1 VPLCVNK
8 PSISGKNLPIST
20 NSPNS
25 THDLAFLSQILKQ
38 FLNAKGKSALNGVSK
53 TDIEGVRVFRDP
65 YGSPKQPLLYQS
77 GIIIMLQGTK
87 RLYVDNRE
95 IEYKKGDY
103 IVFGVPLP
111 AQCAATLDDDDCILG
126 LVIDIPASL
135 LVELSQWRYD
145 KAKNSPAPTFTVS
158 QQSLDENITDAT
170 RRLLKALNH
179 GNVAKALGA
188 GFIREI
194 VYYILNGPA
203 GHVLC
208 GLTDNG
214 HYSRVAQALRTIHDE
229 YASILNVDSLA
240 ASVNMSVSGFHRAF
254 RDVVLDS
261 PVQYIKKFR
270 LSKARE
276 LIALGYRVGD
286 AAEAVGYNSLSQF
299 SREFKRYYQFT
310 PIQDRQSSN

>member
-1 VPLCVNK
+1 MAFRVNK
-8 PSISGKNLPIST
+8 PSISGKNLPISI
-20 NSPNS
+20 NNPIPN
-25 THDLAFLSQILKQ
+25 HDLAFLSHILKQ
-38 FLNAKGKSALNGVSK
+38 FLNAKGKLALSGVSK
-53 TDIEGVRVFRDP
+53 TGIEGVRVFRDP
-65 YGSPKQPLLYQS
+65 HGSPKQPLLYQS

-111 AQCAATLDDDDCILG
+111 AQCAATLDNDDCILG

-135 LVELSQWRYD
+135 LAELSQWRDD
-145 KAKNSPAPTFTVS
+145 KAKNSLTPTFTVS
-158 QQSLDENITDAT
+158 QQSLDENIIDAT
-170 RRLLKALNH
+170 RRLLQVLIH
-179 GNVAKALGA
+179 GNSAKALGP
-188 GFIREI
+188 GFVREI
-194 VYYILNGPA
+194 VYYVLNGPA

-214 HYSRVAQALRTIHDE
+214 HYARVAQALRTIHDD
-229 YASILNVDSLA
+229 YASVLNVDSLA

-286 AAEAVGYNSLSQF
+286 AAESVGYKSLSQF

-310 PIQDRQSSN
+310 PVQDRQSVN

>member
-1 VPLCVNK
+1 
-8 PSISGKNLPIST
+8 
-20 NSPNS
+20 
-25 THDLAFLSQILKQ
+25 
-38 FLNAKGKSALNGVSK
+38 
-53 TDIEGVRVFRDP
+53 
-65 YGSPKQPLLYQS
+65 
-77 GIIIMLQGTK
+77 MLQGTK

-135 LVELSQWRYD
+135 LVELSQWRDD
-145 KAKNSPAPTFTVS
+145 KAKNSPAPIFTVS
-158 QQSLDENITDAT
+158 QQSLDANITDAT
-170 RRLLKALNH
+170 RRLLQALTHSNS
-179 GNVAKALGA
+179 AKALGA
-188 GFIREI
+188 GFVREI

-214 HYSRVAQALRTIHDE
+214 HYARIAQALRTIHDE
-229 YASILNVDSLA
+229 YSSVLNVDSLA
-240 ASVNMSVSGFHRAF
+240 ASANMSVSGFHRAF
-254 RDVVLDS
+254 RDVVMDS

-276 LIALGYRVGD
+276 LIALGYR
-286 AAEAVGYNSLSQF
+286 AVSYTHLTLPTSDLV
-299 SREFKRYYQFT
+299 
-310 PIQDRQSSN
+310 

>member
-1 VPLCVNK
+1 M
-8 PSISGKNLPIST
+8 PIST
-20 NSPNS
+20 NNPNS

-135 LVELSQWRYD
+135 LVELSQWRDD

-214 HYSRVAQALRTIHDE
+214 HYARVAQALRTIHHE
-229 YASILNVDSLA
+229 
-240 ASVNMSVSGFHRAF
+240 
-254 RDVVLDS
+254 
-261 PVQYIKKFR
+261 
-270 LSKARE
+270 
-276 LIALGYRVGD
+276 
-286 AAEAVGYNSLSQF
+286 
-299 SREFKRYYQFT
+299 
-310 PIQDRQSSN
+310 

>member
-1 VPLCVNK
+1 M
-8 PSISGKNLPIST
+8 PIST
-20 NSPNS
+20 KNPVS
-25 THDLAFLSQILKQ
+25 TSDLAFLSQILKQ

-53 TDIEGVRVFRDP
+53 THIEGVRVFRDP
-65 YGSPKQPLLYQS
+65 HGSPKQPLLYQS

-135 LVELSQWRYD
+135 LVELSQWRD
-145 KAKNSPAPTFTVS
+145 DRAKNSPAPTFTVS

-170 RRLLKALNH
+170 RRLLQALTHDNC
-179 GNVAKALGA
+179 AQALGA
-188 GFIREI
+188 GFVREI

-214 HYSRVAQALRTIHDE
+214 HYARVAQALRTIHDD
-229 YASILNVDSLA
+229 YASVLNVDSLA

-276 LIALGYRVGD
+276 LIARGHRVGD

-310 PIQDRQSSN
+310 PVQDRQSAN

>member
-1 VPLCVNK
+1 MPLFVNK
-8 PSISGKNLPIST
+8 PSNSGKKLPIS
-20 NSPNS
+20 PNIKIPS
-25 THDLAFLSQILKQ
+25 TDLAFLSQILKQ
-38 FLNAKGKSALNGVSK
+38 FLAAKGKPTLNGMTK
-53 TDIEGVRVFRDP
+53 TPIDGVRVFRDP
-65 YGSPKQPLLYQS
+65 HGSPKQPLLYQS

-87 RLYVDNRE
+87 RLFVDNRE

-111 AQCAATLDDDDCILG
+111 AQCAATLEDDDCILG
-126 LVIDIPASL
+126 LVIDIPAAL
-135 LVELSQWRYD
+135 LVELSQWRD
-145 KAKNSPAPTFTVS
+145 DSAKNSPAPTFTVS
-158 QQSLDENITDAT
+158 QQSLDSNITDAT
-170 RRLLKALNH
+170 RRLLTALNN
-179 GNVAKALGA
+179 GNSAKALGA
-188 GFIREI
+188 GFVREI

-214 HYSRVAQALRTIHDE
+214 HYARVAQALRTIHDE
-229 YASILNVDSLA
+229 YASVLNVDSLA

-286 AAEAVGYNSLSQF
+286 AAEEVGYKSLSQF

-310 PIQDRQSSN
+310 PVQDRQSVN

>member
-1 VPLCVNK
+1 M
-8 PSISGKNLPIST
+8 
-20 NSPNS
+20 
-25 THDLAFLSQILKQ
+25 
-38 FLNAKGKSALNGVSK
+38 
-53 TDIEGVRVFRDP
+53 RVFRDP
-65 YGSPKQPLLYQS
+65 HGSPKQPLLYQS

-111 AQCAATLDDDDCILG
+111 AQCAATLDNDDCILG

-135 LVELSQWRYD
+135 LVELSQWRDD
-145 KAKNSPAPTFTVS
+145 KEKNSPAPTFTVS

-170 RRLLKALNH
+170 RRLLQALTH
-179 GNVAKALGA
+179 GNSAQALGA
-188 GFIREI
+188 GFVREI
-194 VYYILNGPA
+194 VYYVLNGPA

-214 HYSRVAQALRTIHDE
+214 HYARVAQALRTIHDD
-229 YASILNVDSLA
+229 YASVLNVDSLA

-276 LIALGYRVGD
+276 LIALGHRVGD

-310 PIQDRQSSN
+310 PVQDRQSAN

>member
-1 VPLCVNK
+1 VPLRVNK
-8 PSISGKNLPIST
+8 PSISGKNLPISI
-20 NSPNS
+20 NNPVP

-38 FLNAKGKSALNGVSK
+38 FLNAKGKSALSGVSK
-53 TDIEGVRVFRDP
+53 TGIEGVRVFRDP
-65 YGSPKQPLLYQS
+65 HGSPKQPLLYQS

-111 AQCAATLDDDDCILG
+111 AQCSATLDDDDCILG

-135 LVELSQWRYD
+135 LVELSQWRD
-145 KAKNSPAPTFTVS
+145 EKAKNNPAPTFTVS
-158 QQSLDENITDAT
+158 QQSLDANITDAT
-170 RRLLKALNH
+170 RRLLQALTH
-179 GNVAKALGA
+179 GNSAQALGA
-188 GFIREI
+188 GFVREI
-194 VYYILNGPA
+194 VYYVLNGPA

-214 HYSRVAQALRTIHDE
+214 HYARVAQALRTIHDD
-229 YASILNVDSLA
+229 YASGLNVDSLA

-276 LIALGYRVGD
+276 LIARGHRVGD

-310 PIQDRQSSN
+310 PVQDRQSAN

>member
-1 VPLCVNK
+1 MLFRVNK

-20 NSPNS
+20 NNPGT

-38 FLNAKGKSALNGVSK
+38 FLHAKGKSALNGVSK

-111 AQCAATLDDDDCILG
+111 AQCAATLDEDDCILG

-135 LVELSQWRYD
+135 LVELSQWRDD

-170 RRLLKALNH
+170 RRLLEALSDENS
-179 GNVAKALGA
+179 ARALGA
-188 GFIREI
+188 GFVREI
-194 VYYILNGPA
+194 VYYILKGPA

-214 HYSRVAQALRTIHDE
+214 HYARVAQALRTIHDE
-229 YASILNVDSLA
+229 YASVLNVDSLA

-261 PVQYIKKFR
+261 PVQYIKKCR

-286 AAEAVGYNSLSQF
+286 AADAVGYNSLSQF

-310 PIQDRQSSN
+310 PVQDRQSVN